1 MKQPTHRATFALL
14 LPLLLGSC
22 GLSNS
27 SLPDDQAYRTQ
38 RLNWTACDPTILG
51 HDAAEMFQ
59 NLGARLVCADIQVP
73 MNWKAP
79 REGMASVALIRLK
92 AASPADRKGAIFFNP
107 GGPGGDGLAF
117 APRFGLAWGQA
128 DPSTAVGANLK
139 QLTEEY
145 DLVGFSPRGVGA
157 STRLYCGTNEL
168 VNPIRPPASDR
179 SEANIASMT
188 RLGQLTASACQKNPL
203 TPFINTD
210 ATARDL
216 DLARSLM
223 GDAKLNYVG
232 YSYGSWLGAWY
243 AKLFPQHTGRM
254 LLDANMP
261 FHGTMQSAFE
271 NDALSFERDFR
282 EVAAPYLARHDAV
295 FGLGTGGDDVY
306 GRYLDLGEPLRN
318 IIGDTAAQILYG
330 RDDYPVIGLLL
341 KVAVTVDHL
350 IKTHP
355 GARTEELL
363 GWAGEATYFEAPDM
377 NEVGRALG
385 TELVAYAAA
394 EADLPASPVALS
406 EFSATNTAVTCND
419 TSWNQDLSHWRQVDD
434 RNAAQFPMLGGAHLA
449 VPCLYWKGGPSVT
462 KPGLPVNMP
471 PLLMLQNEY
480 DPATPKEGA
489 LAAFAATPNAR
500 MIMIDNEPQH
510 AAFPYDTDC
519 VDLPVTHYLLTGELP
534 AKALSACQAKPLPME
549 DQVYQVGE
557 MYAEGDLGTLSLRS
571 QAVKSVKGQQALAS
585 NRQVIAQ
592 HAAGLRGTRSGL
604 NLRAAAD
611 LFRR

>member
-92 AASPADRKGAIFFNP
+92 AASPAGRKGAIFFNP

-188 RLGQLTASACQKNPL
+188 RLG
-203 TPFINTD
+203 
-210 ATARDL
+210 
-216 DLARSLM
+216 RSLM

-282 EVAAPYLARHDAV
+282 EVAAPYLDRHDSV
-295 FGLGTGGDDVY
+295 F
-306 GRYLDLGEPLRN
+306 
-318 IIGDTAAQILYG
+318 
-330 RDDYPVIGLLL
+330 
-341 KVAVTVDHL
+341 
-350 IKTHP
+350 
-355 GARTEELL
+355 
-363 GWAGEATYFEAPDM
+363 
-377 NEVGRALG
+377 
-385 TELVAYAAA
+385 
-394 EADLPASPVALS
+394 
-406 EFSATNTAVTCND
+406 
-419 TSWNQDLSHWRQVDD
+419 
-434 RNAAQFPMLGGAHLA
+434 
-449 VPCLYWKGGPSVT
+449 
-462 KPGLPVNMP
+462 
-471 PLLMLQNEY
+471 
-480 DPATPKEGA
+480 
-489 LAAFAATPNAR
+489 
-500 MIMIDNEPQH
+500 
-510 AAFPYDTDC
+510 
-519 VDLPVTHYLLTGELP
+519 
-534 AKALSACQAKPLPME
+534 
-549 DQVYQVGE
+549 
-557 MYAEGDLGTLSLRS
+557 
-571 QAVKSVKGQQALAS
+571 
-585 NRQVIAQ
+585 
-592 HAAGLRGTRSGL
+592 
-604 NLRAAAD
+604 
-611 LFRR
+611 